1 MHSAPV
7 SRPAYGCI
15 WLHVKV
21 RGLELS
27 LRPICCT
34 PDLWHKKRHCSCNC
48 GLWCYMSVI
57 CFCLV
62 HRGVLPF
69 LDLPQEVEGQPI
81 PEEEARTTPPRL
93 YDVQINSGWFWLT
106 KFLIN
111 YVQILTLIN
120 RLITNTATHAAP
132 VCGEMVSTSTRLL
145 TPEEWKAELAW
156 LSDL

>member
-1 MHSAPV
+1 
-7 SRPAYGCI
+7 
-15 WLHVKV
+15 
-21 RGLELS
+21 
-27 LRPICCT
+27 
-34 PDLWHKKRHCSCNC
+34 
-48 GLWCYMSVI
+48 MSVT

-132 VCGEMVSTSTRLL
+132 VCGKMVSTSTRLP

-156 LSDL
+156 LSDLLRTVYPYSGRLPTTDRETPPAEDRRPNH